1 MIPEPEPVG
10 LYVNF
15 TSGFASINASPKAPT
30 TFSIDVEPSVA
41 TEPLRFPPDDA
52 SALLDDEPEEALSLL
67 PDDELP
73 HPVSDVSVN
82 ADTIAATNNLF
93 FVLIIFCLLLF

>member
-1 MIPEPEPVG
+1 M
-10 LYVNF
+10 YVNF
-15 TSGFASINASPKAPT
+15 TSGFASINASPNAPT

-41 TEPLRFPPDDA
+41 TEPLS
-52 SALLDDEPEEALSLL
+52 SALEDAPELLDEPEEALS
-67 PDDELP
+67 PFEEFP

-93 FVLIIFCLLLF
+93 FVLIIFVSF

>member
-41 TEPLRFPPDDA
+41 TEPLRFPLDDA
-52 SALLDDEPEEALSLL
+52 SALLDESEEALSLF
-67 PDDELP
+67 PDELP